1 MSVKNFKNYLKSQ
14 DEEWLRDE
22 LLTLYKAFEAV
33 REYYIP
39 QIDPESTC
47 QLVEK
52 YKKILERQF
61 CPCSNNRDFPELNYS
76 IARKAIRDFKKVNAN
91 PSLVIDLQLT
101 YVEYG
106 VECTLE
112 YGDIDARFY
121 DSMESM
127 FRKTLKDMEKYE
139 LKDQFRKRCL
149 VVQQNT
155 ADLGW
160 GFGDA
165 ITELCDEYFLYE
177 APIS

>member
-1 MSVKNFKNYLKSQ
+1 MSVKSFKNYLKTQ

-22 LLTLYKAFEAV
+22 LLTLYKTFESV
-33 REYYIP
+33 REFYVP
-39 QIDPESTC
+39 QIEPESTC

-61 CPCSNNRDFPELNYS
+61 SPHANRRNFLELNYS
-76 IARKAIRDFKKVNAN
+76 VARKAIRDFKKVNAN
-91 PSLVIDLQLT
+91 PSLAIDLQLT

-127 FRKTLKDMEKYE
+127 FHKTLKDIEKYG
-139 LKDQFRKRCL
+139 LKDQFQKRCL
-149 VVQQNT
+149 AIQQNT

-165 ITELCDEYFLYE
+165 ILKLCNEYFLYE

>member
-1 MSVKNFKNYLKSQ
+1 MGVKNFKNYLKTQ

-22 LLTLYKAFEAV
+22 LLTLYKTFESI
-33 REYYIP
+33 REYYIR
-39 QIDPESTC
+39 QVEPESTH
-47 QLVEK
+47 QLIEK
-52 YKKILERQF
+52 YKKILEKQF
-61 CPCSNNRDFPELNYS
+61 RPHSNKRGFPELNYS
-76 IARKAIRDFKKVNAN
+76 IARQAIRDFKKVNAS

-127 FRKTLKDMEKYE
+127 FRMTLKDMEKCG

-149 VVQQNT
+149 AIQQNT

-165 ITELCDEYFLYE
+165 IAELCDEYFLY
-177 APIS
+177 AVPIS